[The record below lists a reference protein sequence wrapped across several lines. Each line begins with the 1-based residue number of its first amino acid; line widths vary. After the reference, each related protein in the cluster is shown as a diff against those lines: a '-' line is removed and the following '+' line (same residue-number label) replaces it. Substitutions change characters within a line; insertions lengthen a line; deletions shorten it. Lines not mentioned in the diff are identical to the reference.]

1 MNGRTPESIIKIREK
16 MLREKISELQVDLHE
31 SPTQNQNSSLKI
43 EPGLHNLF
51 APNS

>member
-1 MNGRTPESIIKIREK
+1 MNGRTSESIIKIRER

-31 SPTQNQNSSLKI
+31 SPTQNQSSSLTL